1 MRKSSRYLNLFKCS
15 AIFMLL
21 LVFSSVQA
29 QDSKQVEIP
38 AMGFFV
44 TSVGLGDGAS
54 LGGLEGADAH
64 CQALAGAN
72 GGDQRIWRAYLST
85 QAIGDRKAVNARDRI
100 GTGPWYNAKGDLIG
114 ANIDDLHYNNSNI
127 KYEMA
132 LDEAGK
138 TINSRAMG
146 DSPSKHD
153 ILTGSQLDGT
163 AFAAGKD
170 MTCGNF
176 THNGEGSAMLG
187 HSDRFRRTTPGSPWN
202 AAHPSRGCSQENLE
216 ATGGA
221 GLFYCFAIEE

>member
-1 MRKSSRYLNLFKCS
+1 MRQSSRYLNFFK
-15 AIFMLL
+15 AYAVFMLL
-21 LVFSSVQA
+21 VVSGCIQA

-38 AMGFFV
+38 VMSFFV
-44 TSVGLGDGAS
+44 SSVGPGDGAN

-64 CQALAGAN
+64 CQALAAAK
-72 GGDQRIWRAYLST
+72 GGDHKTWRAYLST
-85 QAIGDRKAVNARDRI
+85 QAVGDRMAVNARDRI
-100 GTGPWYNAKGDLIG
+100 GTGPWHNAKGDLIG

-132 LDEAGK
+132 LDEMGK

-163 AFAAGKD
+163 AFAPGKD
-170 MTCGNF
+170 MTCSNF

-202 AAHPSRGCSQENLE
+202 TAHPSRGCSQENLE

-221 GLFYCFAIEE
+221 GLFYCFALED